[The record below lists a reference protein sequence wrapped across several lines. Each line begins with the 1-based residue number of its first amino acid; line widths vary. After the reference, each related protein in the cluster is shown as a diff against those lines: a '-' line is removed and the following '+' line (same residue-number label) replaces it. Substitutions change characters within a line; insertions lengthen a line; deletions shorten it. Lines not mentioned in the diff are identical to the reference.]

1 MPPTTPST
9 DIAAWRGLARVQG
22 DVRRG
27 LGAALESGHGLSLW
41 DYTVLRTLAE
51 QPKRRM
57 RMTEL
62 ARAVDYT
69 PSGLTRL
76 VGRLEGAGLVERYPC
91 PDDGRGFIAWLTAE
105 GHRVFV
111 RARRTHV
118 AGVRRLFLDLCTP
131 DELETM
137 VRVWERISPGC
148 TGVTAT
154 PGPRVRSG
162 PPG

>member
-1 MPPTTPST
+1 MPPPPRSI

-27 LGAALESGHGLSLW
+27 LGAALESAHGISLW

-62 ARAVDYT
+62 SRAVDYT

-76 VGRLEGAGLVERYPC
+76 VGRLEDAGLVERYPC
-91 PDDGRGFIAWLTAE
+91 PDDGRGSIAWLTSE
-105 GHRVFV
+105 GRRVFV
-111 RARRTHV
+111 HARRTHV
-118 AGVRRLFLDLCTP
+118 AAVEELFLGLCSP
-131 DELETM
+131 EELETM
-137 VRVWERISPGC
+137 VRVWERLAPGC
-148 TGVTAT
+148 TGVTAR
-154 PGPRVRSG
+154 PGTRVRPA